1 MRQTVDRHAV
11 PPRRKEAAMSTALEE
26 SRRHAIELTNE
37 KIQAVKDFFT
47 NIFRLDT
54 THRTEA

>member
-1 MRQTVDRHAV
+1 
-11 PPRRKEAAMSTALEE
+11 MSTALEE

-47 NIFRLDT
+47 NVFRLDT

>member
-1 MRQTVDRHAV
+1 M
-11 PPRRKEAAMSTALEE
+11 PTALEE
-26 SRRHAIELTNE
+26 SRRHAIDLTNE

-47 NIFRLDT
+47 NILRLDT